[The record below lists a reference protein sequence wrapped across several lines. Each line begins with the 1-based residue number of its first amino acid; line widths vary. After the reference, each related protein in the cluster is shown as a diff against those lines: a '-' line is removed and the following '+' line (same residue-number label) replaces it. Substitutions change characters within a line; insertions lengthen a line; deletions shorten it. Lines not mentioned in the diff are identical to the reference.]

1 MVKAIKITKKM
12 KTVFDITFWASVVT
26 ILSIF
31 FALYVFISDKCAQE
45 TKEKQEYLNKLDS
58 LKFELQKNNDVILS
72 FFNKDKQ
79 AYLDGE
85 KVAYFRYSTSVT
97 NNLIAEGAILNII
110 LLRNLDAIADNENQV
125 NRILDIIA
133 LMADTSQIGSAEEK
147 QMFEN
152 RIKTA
157 YATIVNLNGKI
168 EKYLPR
174 VISDLKNHTGETKS
188 KKTHWFCF
196 NKCNSNE
203 LSPEMFK

>member
-1 MVKAIKITKKM
+1 MELTNKI
-12 KTVFDITFWASVVT
+12 ILWANIAT

-31 FALYVFISDKCAQE
+31 FALYVFSSDKCTQE
-45 TKEKQEYLNKLDS
+45 AKEKQEYLNKLDS

-79 AYLDGE
+79 AYLDGK

-97 NNLIAEGAILNII
+97 NNLIAEGTILNIT

-125 NRILDIIA
+125 NRILDIVA
-133 LMADTSQIGSAEEK
+133 LMADTSQIGSVEER

-157 YATIVNLNGKI
+157 YVTIMNLNGEI

-174 VISDLKNHTGETKS
+174 VISDLKNHIGETKS

-196 NKCNSNE
+196 NKGISKE
-203 LSPEMFK
+203 LPSEMFK

>member
-1 MVKAIKITKKM
+1 M
-12 KTVFDITFWASVVT
+12 KFLDIIFWANIAA

-31 FALYVFISDKCAQE
+31 FALYVFVSDKCTQE
-45 TKEKQEYLNKLDS
+45 VKEKQEYLNKLDS

-79 AYLDGE
+79 DYLDGK
-85 KVAYFRYSTSVT
+85 KVAYFRYSISVT
-97 NNLIAEGAILNII
+97 NNLITEGAILNIT

-125 NRILDIIA
+125 NRILDMVA
-133 LMADTSQIGSAEEK
+133 LMADTSQIGFVEER

-157 YATIVNLNGKI
+157 YATIMNLNREI

-174 VISDLKNHTGETKS
+174 VISDLKNYIGEIKS
-188 KKTHWFCF
+188 KKTHWFCL
-196 NKCNSNE
+196 NKNISKE
-203 LSPEMFK
+203 LPLEMFK